1 MLVQVTREKG
11 LLVWGITIV
20 MIYPLTLLMYTE
32 AGRAE
37 ARYLVKWP
45 IFVYFLGQLLG
56 ISLTFP
62 AMWLPCVFLGHG
74 TGATSKSRV
83 LTAMPLGTS
92 RMATASGDRVEA
104 PSAHRVLH
112 DLRLLLLG
120 HQLLC
125 LDTLRRALDRWDVA
139 CCRPCAKALAS
150 HWPGSSPCHSLLQRS
165 AAVRQDTSEAL

>member
-45 IFVYFLGQLLG
+45 IFVYFSGQLLG

-83 LTAMPLGTS
+83 LTAMPLGRTS
-92 RMATASGDRVEA
+92 RMATAVIESRLPA
-104 PSAHRVLH
+104 PIVSFMTYV
-112 DLRLLLLG
+112 
-120 HQLLC
+120 C
-125 LDTLRRALDRWDVA
+125 FFW
-139 CCRPCAKALAS
+139 
-150 HWPGSSPCHSLLQRS
+150 
-165 AAVRQDTSEAL
+165 DTSSYAWTLSAGLLTGGTWHAVDHVPRHWHPTGRAFHLAIPCSGEAQQ